1 MIIGNELIKLQK
13 LDDYHFLIVA
23 DHEVGKVGINADN
36 ELEVFINKDDQGR
49 HYASNAVY
57 LFDKYLHETLKID
70 IINAK
75 VKKENDIYRHVVEH
89 CGYHKQKEDDVCF
102 YYIHQVAKTIKD
114 DCRVNDEH
122 HNAIYLCGGCFW
134 GVEKAFGYLDG
145 VVETKA
151 GYANG
156 TLAHP
161 SYEDIIRNHT
171 GFKEC
176 VKVIY
181 DQRIIELETILKAYF
196 YLIDPSQ
203 SDGQGEDIGE
213 QYQCAIYYLNETTG
227 KEVRDYL
234 AKEKEKHPS
243 FHVEVNSIKC
253 FYLAEDYHQNYL
265 ETNPQGYCHINRKQ
279 FALIKGLNSNKQQSD
294 QSGY

>member
-114 DCRVNDEH
+114 DCQVNDEH
-122 HNAIYLCGGCFW
+122 HNAIYLCGLLYKIYESFVCGTLVW
-134 GVEKAFGYLDG
+134 VTLRGYYAEGISPVRCKDVS
-145 VVETKA
+145 VVEGA
-151 GYANG
+151 VGYG
-156 TLAHP
+156 TC
-161 SYEDIIRNHT
+161 R
-171 GFKEC
+171 
-176 VKVIY
+176 
-181 DQRIIELETILKAYF
+181 
-196 YLIDPSQ
+196 
-203 SDGQGEDIGE
+203 
-213 QYQCAIYYLNETTG
+213 
-227 KEVRDYL
+227 
-234 AKEKEKHPS
+234 
-243 FHVEVNSIKC
+243 
-253 FYLAEDYHQNYL
+253 
-265 ETNPQGYCHINRKQ
+265 
-279 FALIKGLNSNKQQSD
+279 
-294 QSGY
+294 